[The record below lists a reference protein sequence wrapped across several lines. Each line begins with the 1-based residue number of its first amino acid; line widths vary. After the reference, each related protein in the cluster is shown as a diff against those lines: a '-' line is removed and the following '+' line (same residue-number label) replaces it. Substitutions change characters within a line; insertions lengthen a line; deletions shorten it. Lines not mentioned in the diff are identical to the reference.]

1 MAEITLDADFEPDFD
16 VIVVGGG
23 CAGCVAAYTL
33 AEAGK
38 AVLVVERG
46 NYSGAKN
53 MTGGRIYTH
62 SLAQVFPDYLDAPLQ
77 RKVAHERISLMAPD
91 SNFTVDFT
99 SRELTEQGQESW
111 TVLRAPFDQWLAE
124 KAEEAGAE
132 IIPGI
137 AVEDLLISNG
147 KVVGISAAGEEMT
160 AKMVILADGVN
171 SLLTQKAGLTTKPA
185 PAINEVAVGAK
196 ETIQLDPE
204 TIESRFLCNPGEG
217 ASWLFAGSLTN
228 GAIGGAFI
236 YTNED
241 TVSVGIVATMSE
253 VIKQDIP
260 VYQMLENFKNRPE
273 IAPVIRG
280 GKLVEYSGH
289 VVPEGGL
296 KMMPE
301 LVGNGVIVAGD
312 AAMMCMNLGYTV
324 RGMDLA
330 IAAGQIAGKAAA
342 QALDAG
348 DTSKA
353 GLQCYKTMLDDSFVM
368 RDMKQYQ
375 NFPEFLEDVHRRWQ
389 ATSEHEEDGDGS
401 GEEGWHHEDRQGRH
415 ERNQSAMIE
424 NVCDITVNV
433 DEKLSIDKFNVDE
446 ENAHIVLKENPSD
459 EEFRKLVLCCPAALY
474 KVEDDGSKRFD
485 YAGCLECGTCRM
497 ICGETILEKWEY
509 PQPTMGIEYRFG

>member
-1 MAEITLDADFEPDFD
+1 MKRFRKILCCILCAAILAAGLSWRAYAEESGDGNTGSIATPKA
-16 VIVVGGG
+16 
-23 CAGCVAAYTL
+23 
-33 AEAGK
+33 
-38 AVLVVERG
+38 AVLMEAETGQVL
-46 NYSGAKN
+46 YSVNAQARLPMASITKV
-53 MTGGRIYTH
+53 M
-62 SLAQVFPDYLDAPLQ
+62 SLLVLADMIDAGELQ
-77 RKVAHERISLMAPD
+77 
-91 SNFTVDFT
+91 
-99 SRELTEQGQESW
+99 LTDAVKASSYVSSAEGS
-111 TVLRAPFDQWLAE
+111 VIWLE
-124 KAEEAGAE
+124 
-132 IIPGI
+132 
-137 AVEDLLISNG
+137 
-147 KVVGISAAGEEMT
+147 AGEEMT

-375 NFPEFLEDVHRRWQ
+375 NFPEFLEECPR
-389 ATSEHEEDGDGS
+389 
-401 GEEGWHHEDRQGRH
+401 
-415 ERNQSAMIE
+415 M
-424 NVCDITVNV
+424 
-433 DEKLSIDKFNVDE
+433 FN
-446 ENAHIVLKENPSD
+446 
-459 EEFRKLVLCCPAALY
+459 
-474 KVEDDGSKRFD
+474 
-485 YAGCLECGTCRM
+485 
-497 ICGETILEKWEY
+497 EY
-509 PQPTMGIEYRFG
+509 PEMIRDIMNPMFIVDGKPRPSMKKMAMGPVKKVGIMKNAKDAMKGIKAL

>member
-253 VIKQDIP
+253 VIKHKGQNAGIWT
-260 VYQMLENFKNRPE
+260 PE
-273 IAPVIRG
+273 SDRHNTKTDPADR
-280 GKLVEYSGH
+280 
-289 VVPEGGL
+289 
-296 KMMPE
+296 
-301 LVGNGVIVAGD
+301 
-312 AAMMCMNLGYTV
+312 
-324 RGMDLA
+324 
-330 IAAGQIAGKAAA
+330 AAGGIAVISLRYPAGAFGWRGHRVCHFPGTLE
-342 QALDAG
+342 LDG
-348 DTSKA
+348 
-353 GLQCYKTMLDDSFVM
+353 
-368 RDMKQYQ
+368 
-375 NFPEFLEDVHRRWQ
+375 
-389 ATSEHEEDGDGS
+389 
-401 GEEGWHHEDRQGRH
+401 
-415 ERNQSAMIE
+415 QSALSG
-424 NVCDITVNV
+424 CDRSSLRPDGISVH
-433 DEKLSIDKFNVDE
+433 SC
-446 ENAHIVLKENPSD
+446 A
-459 EEFRKLVLCCPAALY
+459 CPH
-474 KVEDDGSKRFD
+474 G
-485 YAGCLECGTCRM
+485 
-497 ICGETILEKWEY
+497 GE
-509 PQPTMGIEYRFG
+509 GIPNRSGPLQWL